1 MILFIIILHAD
12 HSILIF
18 ISFLLS
24 SSEFRV
30 WHHPVS
36 SWYSLDCIIWL
47 VLSWSYV
54 SSSSSPHLSSS
65 RLSSSLPRAF
75 TYLPSLTVYMRGTE
89 AYKLPP
95 INGDRPYL
103 GVSCTQENP
112 SPPNRNLPMLISA
125 PSSSSLYHQCPPQ
138 HDHPFALH
146 TFWRGSSAPQPRR
159 PHPRTRRW

>member
-65 RLSSSLPRAF
+65 RLSSSHPRAF

-103 GVSCTQENP
+103 GVSCTQVNP
-112 SPPNRNLPMLISA
+112 SPPNQNLPMSM
-125 PSSSSLYHQCPPQ
+125 S
-138 HDHPFALH
+138 ALH
-146 TFWRGSSAPQPRR
+146 HHHHHHHSFIIDA
-159 PHPRTRRW
+159 HPSMFILSI